1 MSSRILALGS
11 REELKQR
18 VGDAYHGNNIS
29 SLIHTLE
36 HGKEDLGVEFY
47 NVGKAALDE
56 IFEKI
61 VQQHEDQSQ

>member
-1 MSSRILALGS
+1 MNREIQGS
-11 REELKQR
+11 RFRSK
-18 VGDAYHGNNIS
+18 VPAKGNNIS

-47 NVGKAALDE
+47 NVGKATLDE

-61 VQQHEDQSQ
+61 VQQHEDQSQRV